1 MSTEARDPTSVDAA
15 VARIYT
21 EHRIGLLRLAVLLV
35 DDRQS
40 AEDVVQE
47 AFAQLYRRW
56 DRLTDQGSALGY
68 LRSSVLN
75 RSRSVLRRRR
85 IVRGYIPPVLPPGTS
100 AEHAAVMR
108 EDRQE
113 VNRALTALPARV
125 REVLVLRYYL
135 DLPHSEIARTL
146 GISESTA
153 RSTTSRGIALLGQK
167 LKDLR

>member
-1 MSTEARDPTSVDAA
+1 MSGEASVDAA
-15 VARIYT
+15 IARMYA
-21 EHRIGLLRLAVLLV
+21 EHWISLLRLAVLLV

-56 DRLTDQGSALGY
+56 DRLDDRGSALAY
-68 LRSSVLN
+68 LRSTVLN

-85 IVRGYIPPVLPPGTS
+85 VARGYIPPVMPPDAS

-113 VNRALTALPARV
+113 VHRAVSALPTRV

-153 RSTTSRGIALLGQK
+153 RSTASRGIALLGQK